1 MANNQWRRLVQLR
14 VLDKRQILAS
24 DVTRD
29 PTLVDGFP
37 HPYIFLAVGRRLRL
51 QQLFAAVETLE
62 LRGWTAVSWQLVA
75 ETRGVVMRHRPPVP
89 PEPARPPAAP
99 HTDETDPADMTDEGA
114 GDQTV
119 GDEAAGAQTVGD
131 EAVGDQDLSGRE
143 PSDVDTRPSP

>member
-1 MANNQWRRLVQLR
+1 MVNNQWRRLVQLR

-62 LRGWTAVSWQLVA
+62 SRGWTAVSWHLVA

-89 PEPARPPAAP
+89 PEPARPPTAP
-99 HTDETDPADMTDEGA
+99 HA
-114 GDQTV
+114 
-119 GDEAAGAQTVGD
+119 DEADPSDITDAQPNEDQPTDDNATGAQPTGDDAGAQPTG
-131 EAVGDQDLSGRE
+131 GQDATGA
-143 PSDVDTRPSP
+143 DTRPSP